1 MKTQCQSSNPATC
14 RFHGTPAAPVEAQLD
29 AAVRSNDFAAYEQ
42 ARKAGTP
49 PTSENVLSSITSDP
63 AAFEVFDQE
72 PELYTEG
79 PEEHEISGWDVPYI
93 IQEFSV
99 RTIKL
104 DDYKTRVAVF
114 DEDRLPIVAA
124 DIDVYDN
131 QEAAVETLAF
141 VARVMPSDYYHNR
154 ISANK
159 VRAIA
164 QAYPAFK
171 DSTPPQPSV
180 NWNTEEVELTSHLIN
195 KASKA
200 ESAEDIMSVVKR
212 PETRK
217 GKGKKYVDRFADIDS
232 TASLAVAEA
241 YRNA

>member
-1 MKTQCQSSNPATC
+1 MKTKCQSDNPATC
-14 RFHGTPAAPVEAQLD
+14 RFHGTPAAPVETQLD
-29 AAVRSNDFAAYEQ
+29 AAVRNNDFAAYEQ
-42 ARKAGTP
+42 ARKNGTP
-49 PTSENVLSSITSDP
+49 PTSENILNSITSDP

-72 PELYTEG
+72 PEPYTEG
-79 PEEHEISGWDVPYI
+79 PEEQEISGWKVPYI

-104 DDYKTRVAVF
+104 DEYQTRVAVF
-114 DEDRLPIVAA
+114 DEDRLPIVTA
-124 DIDVYDN
+124 DIDVYDD

-141 VARVMPSDYYHNR
+141 VAHVMPSNYYHNR
-154 ISANK
+154 ISASK

-180 NWNTEEVELTSHLIN
+180 NENTDEVGLTSYLVGRADSGTPSDEMMTYLN
-195 KASKA
+195 
-200 ESAEDIMSVVKR
+200 R

-217 GKGKKYVDRFADIDS
+217 NKGKYTHPFADVDP
-232 TASLAVAEA
+232 TAALAVAEA